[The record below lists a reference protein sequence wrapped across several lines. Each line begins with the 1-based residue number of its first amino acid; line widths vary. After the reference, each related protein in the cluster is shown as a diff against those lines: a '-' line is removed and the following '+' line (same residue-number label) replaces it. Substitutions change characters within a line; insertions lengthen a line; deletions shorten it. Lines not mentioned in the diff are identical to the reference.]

1 MLIGLARKNSL
12 FLNQEALD
20 LCLEGPNIEKS
31 PVLNFFFPCNEGFHE
46 ENVVFEVKKLQAQV
60 ERNFFLKDID

>member
-12 FLNQEALD
+12 FLNKEALD

-31 PVLNFFFPCNEGFHE
+31 PVLNFFFLSNEGFHE